1 MLCALWGSARQWGG
15 RCPVVG
21 GDHGVRSLIR
31 TPLRLFPG
39 QLSLLS
45 CLPLT
50 NHPSQVC
57 FIGEAPV
64 PSPTPKTPTTITT
77 LGKSYPT
84 AHKSKINNT
93 CAQHLGSSI
102 LRILKINLAYYI
114 LARHHCRSA
123 HLLRAHYY
131 GRRIL

>member
-1 MLCALWGSARQWGG
+1 VKRLAAGERG
-15 RCPVVG
+15 PVVG
-21 GDHGVRSLIR
+21 GDRGPHSLIR

-39 QLSLLS
+39 QPSLHTL
-45 CLPLT
+45 LT
-50 NHPSQVC
+50 TGQPSKPQVC
-57 FIGEAPV
+57 FIGEVPV
-64 PSPTPKTPTTITT
+64 PSPTPKTPTTITV

-102 LRILKINLAYYI
+102 LRILKINLAHHI